1 MRHEFKS
8 VFATCCLAVVAA
20 GCSSS
25 KSQLAT
31 VQADKEQLLATI
43 REQRDTTRTLHDQV
57 ASLETRLDQAEKELA
72 RRGGGTRI
80 SSRPEQP
87 TAPVQNESL
96 PWRNPPTGK
105 NATPAKSSSGPA
117 IGDGGR
123 NSNARSAVGGV
134 SLASLASRDR
144 RLLYDTQSHAARF
157 DTPIAFDDNTAA
169 LSAQGKR
176 QLDEVA
182 RFLKSEPA
190 RDLRVMVAGY
200 AEGRPSTT
208 APAADGES
216 RPASARQ
223 LGAARAQAVADY
235 LDRHGI
241 AQERLGITGVG
252 NHGIQD
258 DVAKNS
264 GGVQIYL
271 LQPDA
276 AVVGWGPTGESLR
289 R

>member
-8 VFATCCLAVVAA
+8 VFATCCLAAIATGCA
-20 GCSSS
+20 GP
-25 KSQLAT
+25 KSQLAS

-43 REQRDTTRTLHDQV
+43 REQRDSNRTLHDQV

-72 RRGGGTRI
+72 RHGGTRL

-87 TAPVQNESL
+87 APPVKSESL

-105 NATPAKSSSGPA
+105 SAAPAKSSSGPGL
-117 IGDGGR
+117 GDGGR
-123 NSNARSAVGGV
+123 TSNTRSNESGV
-134 SLASLASRDR
+134 SLASLASHDR
-144 RLLYDTQSHAARF
+144 RLQYDAQSHAARF
-157 DTPIAFDDNTAA
+157 DTPIAFEANTAA
-169 LSAQGKR
+169 LSAEGKR

-190 RDLRVMVAGY
+190 RELRVMVAGY

-252 NHGIQD
+252 ARGIQGD
-258 DVAKNS
+258 LAKNS

-271 LQPDA
+271 LPPDT